1 MAKLHIIGNGFDRF
15 HDLPTSYWHFHEWLI
30 KNGHN
35 GFVESLEWFFS
46 ERLQNDQNLLWCDFE
61 KALGKCDMEESYEMC
76 TKSSEELKGELP
88 RYLTEINDTITV
100 NFVNP
105 LRHDMPKLFIQ
116 WIQSVNEEIS
126 GRQPIT
132 DVNPMLRD
140 FEKEGL
146 FLTFNYT
153 DTLEQI
159 YGIPSENICHIHNR
173 VAQDET
179 PIVGHNTQFKMDEP
193 IEMTLGE
200 RQEKK
205 TMEDTLNGLK
215 KQHSKNIRYNS
226 YFFKRI
232 NQDIDTIVV
241 YGHSV
246 GDIDMP
252 YFRYIKNHVNS
263 NATWRISYLT
273 EQDYENIKTIHK
285 KLKLKREQVIPFFMK
300 NCDKEIPDFKGEI
313 EERISNCL
321 DKLNV
326 LCDRF
331 DKGDNDALYSA
342 CTILRWLLSDTK
354 DTTSLLTQI
363 EQKKTKKFIDSS
375 IKNRTG
381 FSYWEIGD
389 GVSGINL
396 QSSPAVYAG
405 MLRKKLSKFNDKVL
419 QCDIEP
425 LFDKSAKESKKINFD
440 EWYHQEIYANAKR
453 SCSISRKDIIESLP
467 ENEIGVRKNGQYDI
481 FKDSA
486 MLGFYIN
493 GNPVRFAQNPALVSL
508 RQIAWEVLTSMKK
521 NSMKSNNIIIQQMNI
536 M

>member
-15 HDLPTSYWHFHEWLI
+15 HNLPTSYWHFHEWLL
-30 KNGHN
+30 KNGAN

-46 ERLQNDQNLLWCDFE
+46 EKLQNDQNLLWCDFE
-61 KALGKCDMEESYEMC
+61 KALGRCDMEESYEIC
-76 TKSSEELKGELP
+76 TQSSEELKGELS

-105 LRHDMPKLFIQ
+105 LRHDMPELFIQ
-116 WIQSVNEEIS
+116 WIHSINEEIS

-132 DVNPMLRD
+132 EINPMLRG
-140 FEKEGL
+140 FEREGL

-153 DTLEQI
+153 DTLEQL
-159 YGIPSENICHIHNR
+159 YGVPSENICHIHNR

-205 TMEDTLNGLK
+205 AMEDTLNGLK
-215 KQHSKNIRYNS
+215 KQHGTNIRNNS
-226 YFFKRI
+226 HFFNRI
-232 NQDIDTIVV
+232 NQDIDMILV

-252 YFRYIKNHVNS
+252 YFRYIKNHVNP
-263 NATWRISYLT
+263 NAIWWISYLT

-300 NCDKEIPDFKGEI
+300 NCDKEIPEFKGEL
-313 EERISNCL
+313 EERINNFL
-321 DKLNV
+321 DKLNS
-326 LCDRF
+326 LCDQF
-331 DKGDNDALYSA
+331 DKGDSDALYSA
-342 CTILRWLLSDTK
+342 CSILRWLLSDTK
-354 DTTSLLTQI
+354 DTTSLFTQI
-363 EQKKTKKFIDSS
+363 GLKKTKKFIDSS

-389 GVSGINL
+389 GVSDINM
-396 QSSPAVYAG
+396 QSSPTVYAG
-405 MLRKKLSKFNDKVL
+405 MLRKKLSRINDRKL

-425 LFDKSAKESKKINFD
+425 LYDGSAHETKKLSFD
-440 EWYHQEIYANAKR
+440 EWYHQEIYSNVKR
-453 SCSISRKDIIESLP
+453 GCSISRKDIIENFP
-467 ENEIGVRKNGQYDI
+467 ENEIGVRKDGQYDI
-481 FKDSA
+481 FKDSS

-493 GNPVRFAQNPALVSL
+493 GVPVRFIQNPAFVSL
-508 RQIAWEVLTSMKK
+508 RQIAWEVLESLGRID
-521 NSMKSNNIIIQQMNI
+521 NP
-536 M
+536 

>member
-1 MAKLHIIGNGFDRF
+1 MATLHVIGNGFDRF
-15 HDLPTSYWHFHEWLI
+15 HNLPTSYWCFHEWLL

-46 ERLQNDQNLLWCDFE
+46 DWLQDGQNLLWRDFE
-61 KALGKCDMEESYEMC
+61 KALGSCDMEESFRDC
-76 TKSSEELKGELP
+76 TQSSEEIKDELS
-88 RYLTEINDTITV
+88 RYLTSINDTITV

-105 LRHDMPKLFIQ
+105 LRHDMPQLFMQ
-116 WIQSVNEEIS
+116 WVQSINEEIL

-132 DVNPMLRD
+132 EINPALKEFD
-140 FEKEGL
+140 PEGL

-153 DTLEQI
+153 ETLEHL

-200 RQEKK
+200 REEKK
-205 TMEDTLNGLK
+205 AMENTLNGLK
-215 KQHSKNIRYNS
+215 KQHNTNIRNNR
-226 YFFKRI
+226 YFFNQI

-252 YFRYIKNHVNS
+252 YFRYIKNHVNPE
-263 NATWRISYLT
+263 ATWWISYLT
-273 EQDYENIKTIHK
+273 EQDYENVKTLHK

-300 NCDKEIPDFKGEI
+300 DCKKDIPEFKGEV
-313 EERISNCL
+313 EEKINNCL

-326 LCDRF
+326 YCEQF

-354 DTTSLLTQI
+354 GTTSLLTQAGLK
-363 EQKKTKKFIDSS
+363 ETKKFVDSS
-375 IKNRTG
+375 IKNRMG
-381 FSYWEIGD
+381 FSYWQIGD
-389 GVSGINL
+389 GVSGINM
-396 QSSPAVYAG
+396 QSTPATYAG
-405 MLRKKLSKFNDKVL
+405 LLRKKLSKVNDKIL
-419 QCDIEP
+419 QCDIAP
-425 LFDKSAKESKKINFD
+425 LLDKSAHESTKLSFD
-440 EWYHQEIYANAKR
+440 EWYHQEVYANAKR
-453 SCSISRKDIIESLP
+453 GCSISRKDIIENLP
-467 ENEIGVRKNGQYDI
+467 ENEIGVRKDGQYNL
-481 FKDSA
+481 FKDST

-493 GNPVRFAQNPALVSL
+493 GVPVRFTQNPAFVSL
-508 RQIAWEVLTSMKK
+508 RQIAWEVLTGMKK
-521 NSMKSNNIIIQQMNI
+521 NSMKSNNIIIQQMNSI
-536 M
+536 